1 MPKALVAFA
10 TQSGQTE
17 KIANFIAA
25 GLRESGV
32 ETVVISAAE
41 IRTQADLEGYD
52 VYVFGSATYHT
63 KMMLGMTALLA
74 LAEKLN
80 IEGNVGGSFGAFGW
94 SGEASD
100 RIFDAMSRLRI
111 NSMGSPLKLKSALVQ
126 GASDLAKDYAKALIR
141 KIA

>member
-10 TQSGQTE
+10 GQSGQTE
-17 KIANFIAA
+17 KIANFIAV

-63 KMMLGMTALLA
+63 KMMPGMRRFRLERRSSRT
-74 LAEKLN
+74 N
-80 IEGNVGGSFGAFGW
+80 IRRDEPVEDEFSGA
-94 SGEASD
+94 AQ
-100 RIFDAMSRLRI
+100 A
-111 NSMGSPLKLKSALVQ
+111 
-126 GASDLAKDYAKALIR
+126 
-141 KIA
+141 